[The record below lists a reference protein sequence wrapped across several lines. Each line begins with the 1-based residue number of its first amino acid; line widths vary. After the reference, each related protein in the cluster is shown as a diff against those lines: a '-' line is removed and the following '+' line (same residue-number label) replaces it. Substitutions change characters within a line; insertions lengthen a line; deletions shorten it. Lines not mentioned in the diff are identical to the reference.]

1 MSSELYKN
9 NVVIDE
15 KRLNGWTVEHE
26 NVFIEWSDKAM
37 CYRWLHSK
45 SYKNYSFRNA
55 WYTIPVIVMST
66 ITGTANF
73 AQERFPPEYKVMAQ
87 MLIGGINILAGILTT
102 IQQFLKI
109 TELNEGHRVSAISW
123 GKFVRNVTVILAKS
137 PLERENTPIEL
148 LNRYK
153 EEFDRLMEVS
163 PDIEDKVIINFKQVI
178 YNKEK
183 DDENGCFDHLMN
195 YICCVGGTDA
205 PSPRNSEITGLQ
217 TMQSVSSSK
226 TTPGSPT
233 SGVPMRSSNSPDG
246 STDGLSLDDFAKDLK
261 KKYKFKKPE
270 ICGEFVSVAENRH
283 PWYKQ
288 DKVETPIFVEPV
300 VEIPVKHE
308 FDYAPYVKKVNEKIE
323 RFKAVRGRE
332 PLIAEIRN
340 NMHGE
345 IDDVILNHV
354 LTMLF
359 GQLDFAANK
368 V

>member
-1 MSSELYKN
+1 MSSEILKN

-15 KRLNGWTVEHE
+15 KRLNGWTIEHE

-55 WYTIPVIVMST
+55 WFTIPVIIMST

-87 MLIGGINILAGILTT
+87 MLIGGINIIAGILTT

-137 PLERENTPIEL
+137 PMERENTPIEL

-153 EEFDRLMEVS
+153 EEFDRLMEIS
-163 PDIEDKVIINFKQVI
+163 PDIEDKVLIKFKEVI

-183 DDENGCFDHLMN
+183 DEDDGCWHWM
-195 YICCVGGTDA
+195 CHHMCVCFSSRAPDVKNAEIQCLTTI
-205 PSPRNSEITGLQ
+205 PSPNSP
-217 TMQSVSSSK
+217 K
-226 TTPGSPT
+226 TPGSKTGSNDGT
-233 SGVPMRSSNSPDG
+233 S
-246 STDGLSLDDFAKDLK
+246 SLDDFAKDLK

-283 PWYKQ
+283 PWFK
-288 DKVETPIFVEPV
+288 
-300 VEIPVKHE
+300 
-308 FDYAPYVKKVNEKIE
+308 NEKISE
-323 RFKAVRGRE
+323 PIQQIMDIPEPVFDYSPYIKLVNSKIESFRKIRGRD
-332 PLIAEIRN
+332 PLVMEIQN
-340 NMHGE
+340 NMKGE
-345 IDDVILNHV
+345 INDEILNHI
-354 LTMLF
+354 LSELHH
-359 GQLDFAANK
+359 LIKFASNN